1 MYHLIKG
8 LKKDF
13 VQPLYNMPKI
23 EVYSAITNGKDNP
36 RNDIKVFSDYNKF
49 VSPVFNAKIY
59 KILPHKYLDCDISVW
74 VDGNM
79 LLKVPKEQ
87 LVAECLGEADLAVF
101 HHNHSA
107 RMEWEM
113 KWIKYVWRS
122 RDRKVYEEAKV
133 QYEHYKALG
142 VADTAK
148 MAMCGMLIR
157 RHTPVMARFNEAWW
171 AEICRWGQRD
181 QLSFPIVLSQFPEIK
196 VNYITQNVKN
206 NSYMYYEPH
215 KQFTT

>member
-1 MYHLIKG
+1 M
-8 LKKDF
+8 
-13 VQPLYNMPKI
+13 QKI
-23 EVYSAITNGKDNP
+23 EVYTSITGEKDNP
-36 RNDIKVFSDYNKF
+36 RDDIRVFSEYDKF
-49 VSPVFNAKIY
+49 VSPVLNAKIY
-59 KILPHKYLDCDISVW
+59 KVLPHKYLDCDISIFI
-74 VDGNM
+74 DGNM
-79 LLKVPKEQ
+79 LLKVTKEQ
-87 LVAECLGEADLAVF
+87 LVDECLGDADLAVF
-101 HHNHSA
+101 HHNHSPH
-107 RMEWEM
+107 MDWEM

-122 RDRKVYEEAKV
+122 RDRRVYEEAIRQV
-133 QYEHYKALG
+133 DHYKSLG

-157 RHTPVMARFNEAWW
+157 RHTPIMARFNEAWW

-215 KQFTT
+215 KHFNS